1 MPRPVRRLNL
11 VLAIPLVAALC
22 TIGATSNGADDETP
36 PYHIGA
42 IKALLFYNQTADFSE
57 NIIDNPDFMLWNV
70 GIGEGSAK
78 GPSDATLVVVEV
90 VGAPGAYQ
98 PDRRVQL
105 VATEGGK
112 VRFKRTFETGV
123 LSDDGKYHAG
133 FWLYGTGWQP
143 IELVAR
149 ILGQAEDSEIK
160 KAIEFQSG
168 E

>member
-1 MPRPVRRLNL
+1 MKRGRLVFALALLPV
-11 VLAIPLVAALC
+11 LC
-22 TIGATSNGADDETP
+22 IGTGVSNNADDETP
-36 PYHIGA
+36 PYHVGA
-42 IKALLFYNQTADFSE
+42 IKAFLFYNQTGDFSE

-90 VGAPGAYQ
+90 VGTPGAYE
-98 PDRRVQL
+98 PDRRVQM
-105 VATEGGK
+105 VAREGGK
-112 VRFKRTFETGV
+112 VRFKRTCEAGI
-123 LSDDGKYHAG
+123 LGDDGRYHAG

-149 ILGQAEDSEIK
+149 IVGQSEGSEMK
-160 KAIEFQSG
+160 TTIEFRSG